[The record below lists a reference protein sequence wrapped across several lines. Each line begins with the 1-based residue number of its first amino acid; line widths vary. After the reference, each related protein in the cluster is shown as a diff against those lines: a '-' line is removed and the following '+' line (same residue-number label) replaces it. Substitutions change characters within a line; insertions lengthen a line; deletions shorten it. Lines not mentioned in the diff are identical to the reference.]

1 MLNRWIEPELLDVLE
16 REGVGAIA
24 FSPLAQGMLTGKYL
38 DGIPEDSRIKSD
50 GRFLTEDMLT
60 PERLG
65 HIRRLSE
72 IAQERG
78 QSLAQMAIAWT
89 VRDERVTSALI
100 GASSVKQLEE
110 NVAAIDDI
118 DFTPEE
124 IEAIDRDAVDAGI
137 NIWAQ
142 SSNA

>member
-1 MLNRWIEPELLDVLE
+1 
-16 REGVGAIA
+16 
-24 FSPLAQGMLTGKYL
+24 MLTGKYL
-38 DGIPEDSRIKSD
+38 NGIPEDSRIRSD

-65 HIRRLSE
+65 HIRRLNE

-118 DFTPEE
+118 EFTSEE
-124 IEAIDRDAVDAGI
+124 LEAIDRDAIDAGI